1 MQGENNKGVG
11 EEAGNMQHLSKDQS
25 QSLLSN
31 FGHMTGDI
39 FINEQK
45 NTNKSKSSRYA
56 DTIKQFALSLHFYS
70 PRAYKFVRRSLH
82 HVHPPYELIKESIN
96 LLTYAGLDVHGVT
109 FDGCAKNLATARQLE
124 CNLDKFDGSFNH
136 PTRPNKTLYVIL
148 DVCHMLKLARNSL
161 ADMKFFFTDNGDTIS
176 WSTSQNYIMFKK
188 VIFYILEISSK
199 LNTLNGTT
207 RK

>member
-109 FDGCAKNLATARQLE
+109 FDGCAKNLATARQLG

-161 ADMKFFFTDNGDTIS
+161 GDMKFFFTDNGDTIS